1 MKPRGS
7 LRRGW
12 VETSS
17 ERGKMEA
24 GDRAETEGSCGLT
37 SAGSCLLGR
46 ESGLGVGVGDEGQ
59 QSARGLR

>member
-1 MKPRGS
+1 
-7 LRRGW
+7 
-12 VETSS
+12 
-17 ERGKMEA
+17 MEA